1 MARILV
7 VEQDKSERNFF
18 AETLEGVGHD
28 VRAAPD
34 GDTALEAT
42 RAEGFDLLLTDL
54 VIPGTS
60 GLELL
65 RALRSEQPETE
76 VVVLTAH
83 GSVELAVEAMRAGA
97 FDFIKKPLTTA
108 DELLLVVER
117 ALERRT
123 LRSFRDS
130 TELDRFEPLRLGYG
144 SPAMKQVEKALGRV
158 ADTDATV
165 VLLGESGTG
174 KEVAAR
180 AVHQWSRRAA
190 GPFVAVN
197 CAAISE
203 NLLESELFGHEK
215 GAFTGAVSA
224 RRGRIELAQGGTFFL
239 DEVAELKPELQAKLL
254 RVLQEKTY
262 ERVGGTRTLQA
273 DVRWIAATH
282 RDLEQRVED
291 GKFREDLY
299 HRLMVFPVHLPP
311 LRERREDIVPLAN
324 VLLRKISS
332 DLKRRRLELSE
343 EAEEQLQQ
351 ASWPGN
357 VRELANALE
366 RAAILTSGSVL
377 DAECLVLQGVDPSGT
392 AIPRPRVESE
402 DLRSSVAYSNEFDS
416 EALAGDPGLP
426 NKERA
431 TITGKTLE
439 EIEKKAIEVTL
450 KETGGHRK
458 NAAARLGI
466 GLRTLYDKIRKYGL
480 S

>member
-1 MARILV
+1 MTRILV
-7 VEQDKSERNFF
+7 VEPDKTQRNFF
-18 AETLEGVGHD
+18 AETLEGAGFD
-28 VRAAPD
+28 VRTAPD
-34 GDTALEAT
+34 GDVALQAT

-54 VIPGTS
+54 VIPGRS
-60 GLELL
+60 GLDLL
-65 RALRSEQPETE
+65 RDLRTEQPETE
-76 VVVLTAH
+76 VIVLTAH

-97 FDFIKKPLTTA
+97 FDFIKKPLSSP
-108 DELLLVVER
+108 DELLLVVDR

-130 TELDRFEPLRLGYG
+130 TELDRVEQPLRLGYG
-144 SPAMKQVEKALGRV
+144 STAMKQVEKALGRV

-180 AVHQWSRRAA
+180 AVHTWSHRAA

-203 NLLESELFGHEK
+203 TLLESELFGHEK

-224 RRGRIELAQGGTFFL
+224 RRGRFELAQSGTFFL

-262 ERVGGTRTLQA
+262 ERVGGSRTLQA

-282 RDLEQRVED
+282 RDLEQRVQE

-311 LRERREDIVPLAN
+311 LRERREDIVPLAK
-324 VLLRKISS
+324 VLLRRISS
-332 DLKRRRLELSE
+332 DLKRRKLELSD
-343 EAEEQLQQ
+343 EAAARLQQ
-351 ASWPGN
+351 ARWPGN
-357 VRELANALE
+357 VRELANVLE
-366 RAAILTSGSVL
+366 RAAILSSGSLL
-377 DAECLVLQGVDPSGT
+377 DVESLVLQGVDPSGT
-392 AIPRPRVESE
+392 AIPRPNF
-402 DLRSSVAYSNEFDS
+402 SSKVTPKATGPETVQPVLD
-416 EALAGDPGLP
+416 DPDAP
-426 NKERA
+426 RKQRA
-431 TITGKTLE
+431 TISGKTLE

-450 KETGGHRK
+450 QETGGHRK
-458 NAAARLGI
+458 NAAERLGI